1 MVFSNKKQ
9 QSKSVQ
15 LAQQSE
21 SVLNVFS
28 KTVKDLTE
36 INNQIEVEQDNIDLQ
51 VNTLVLQQE
60 SLSITKDQNK
70 KLINK
75 IYEFLNN

>member
-1 MVFSNKKQ
+1 MVFKQKQ

-15 LAQQSE
+15 LSQQSE
-21 SVLNVFS
+21 AVINVFG

-36 INNQIEVEQDNIDLQ
+36 INNQIEVEQDNIDLE

-60 SLSITKDQNK
+60 SLSITRNQN
-70 KLINK
+70 NK
-75 IYEFLNN
+75 IISKIKEFLND